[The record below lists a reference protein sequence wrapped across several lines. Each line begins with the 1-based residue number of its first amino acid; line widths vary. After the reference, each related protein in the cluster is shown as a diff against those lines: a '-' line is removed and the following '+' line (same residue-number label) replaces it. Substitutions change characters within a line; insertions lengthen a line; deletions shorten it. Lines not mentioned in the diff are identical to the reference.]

1 MSSVSE
7 ETEEVQGRLAF
18 DDQLADV
25 VDAINNVARKLALRG
40 EDIRREIVP
49 LTGTEVEVLREI
61 IRSPSTNPTRI
72 ATATGLRRS
81 NVSAAV
87 RVLESRDFIT
97 KEQSA
102 EDARY
107 VQLTAT
113 DLALESTQSV
123 RALWVRRLR
132 AAAPEE
138 LLEQAVTFREVLMAL
153 DQALRH

>member
-1 MSSVSE
+1 MSEKAE
-7 ETEEVQGRLAF
+7 ELEERLVF

-25 VDAINNVARKLALRG
+25 MDAINNVARKLALRG
-40 EDIRREIVP
+40 QDIREIREAVP
-49 LTGTEVEVLREI
+49 LTGTEVEVLREVL
-61 IRSPSTNPTRI
+61 RSPGATPTQI
-72 ATATGLRRS
+72 AAATGLRRS

-107 VQLTAT
+107 VRLTAT
-113 DLALESTQSV
+113 EFAIESTQSV

-132 AAAPEE
+132 AAVPEE
-138 LLEQAVTFREVLMAL
+138 LLEQTVTFRETLMAL
-153 DQALRH
+153 DQALRR

>member
-1 MSSVSE
+1 MSE
-7 ETEEVQGRLAF
+7 EAEEVPGRVEF
-18 DDQLADV
+18 DERLADV
-25 VDAINNVARKLALRG
+25 MDAINNLARKLALRG
-40 EDIRREIVP
+40 EDMREIVP

-61 IRSPSTNPTRI
+61 LRSPGTTPTQI

-107 VQLTAT
+107 VRLTAT
-113 DLALESTQSV
+113 DVAVDSTASV

-132 AAAPEE
+132 EVAPEE